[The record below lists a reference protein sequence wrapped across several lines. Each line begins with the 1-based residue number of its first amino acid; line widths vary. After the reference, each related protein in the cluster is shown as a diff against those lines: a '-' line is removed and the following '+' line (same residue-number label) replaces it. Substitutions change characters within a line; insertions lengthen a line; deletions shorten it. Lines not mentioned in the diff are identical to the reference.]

1 MDCLRFQKR
10 VRVDE
15 RLTSEQGS
23 QQDYEYRRQVTRKNE
38 SVKNKRIG
46 KVHEIINTLHKQID
60 EDILMSQSNPRD
72 IDNNGMQTVVD
83 H

>member
-1 MDCLRFQKR
+1 
-10 VRVDE
+10 VDE

-23 QQDYEYRRQVTRKNE
+23 HQDYEYRRQVTRKNE

-60 EDILMSQSNPRD
+60 EDIQMS
-72 IDNNGMQTVVD
+72 
-83 H
+83 

>member
-1 MDCLRFQKR
+1 
-10 VRVDE
+10 VDE

-23 QQDYEYRRQVTRKNE
+23 HQDYEYRRQVTRKNE
-38 SVKNKRIG
+38 SVKNKRMG

>member
-1 MDCLRFQKR
+1 
-10 VRVDE
+10 VDE

-60 EDILMSQSNPRD
+60 EDIQMSQSNPRD

>member
-10 VRVDE
+10 VRQDE